1 MTMDEPRQ
9 FALIYCRVSSVK
21 QEDVGDG
28 LGSQEHRC
36 REYAD
41 ARNYMVEEIF
51 TDVKTAAGDFFDRK
65 GMKALLQYLK
75 DNRRKKYVVIFD
87 DLKRFAR
94 ETEFH
99 IRLRKEWPSIRP
111 VPNASISSS
120 KTRLKASSL
129 KL

>member
-1 MTMDEPRQ
+1 MGETQQ
-9 FALIYCRVSSVK
+9 FALLYCRVSSQK

-41 ARNYMVEEIF
+41 ARHYIIEEVF

-75 DNRRKKYVVIFD
+75 ATAA
-87 DLKRFAR
+87 LS
-94 ETEFH
+94 T
-99 IRLRKEWPSIRP
+99 S
-111 VPNASISSS
+111 
-120 KTRLKASSL
+120 
-129 KL
+129 